1 MEPALDLVHPRGDLA
16 GRAAQGRGAGSLGG
30 RKTASGVA
38 EQRLARLG
46 IGTAIG
52 GEKGLRLARGE
63 QVALGG
69 ARQAELFP
77 LGEGREQGGERER
90 EMASIDPRG
99 QIFRQTTAQSQA
111 SLDPGRLSPQQ
122 LRDRRDRQAVVL
134 RERSHD
140 AGLVHGAGGLP
151 GTVRFQEARLDRG
164 PFYRL
169 DDHRNFAL
177 LPPPPGQAFEAIEDF
192 EAAVLP
198 SSDPQRQRGQ
208 LALLRMLPAQGR
220 ERRSESFH
228 RDPFNERHGDP
239 RRGVTGTEDTCRRS
253 GPCGR
258 VHSGPR

>member
-140 AGLVHGAGGLP
+140 AASSMGLAVFRGLFASKRRALIVGP
-151 GTVRFQEARLDRG
+151 STGSTTTGTSPFSPLHRAR
-164 PFYRL
+164 RL
-169 DDHRNFAL
+169 KPSRTSK
-177 LPPPPGQAFEAIEDF
+177 
-192 EAAVLP
+192 LP
-198 SSDPQRQRGQ
+198 SFPR
-208 LALLRMLPAQGR
+208 AT
-220 ERRSESFH
+220 RSGS
-228 RDPFNERHGDP
+228 GDSSLCSECSP
-239 RRGVTGTEDTCRRS
+239 RRGASVVRSRSTGT
-253 GPCGR
+253 
-258 VHSGPR
+258 HSTSVMGILGGE